1 MAKLI
6 GNYTIPEQ
14 TEERP
19 ASDVGAHG
27 GAPSQAQADAA
38 SEFERRAMERLGG
51 SIAFVMKGKTVV
63 WSGGPDRQAEGR
75 NTHEDK
81 PLP

>member
-6 GNYTIPEQ
+6 GNYTIAGQ
-14 TEERP
+14 KP
-19 ASDVGAHG
+19 AT
-27 GAPSQAQADAA
+27 PADPAGTTKAETSA

-63 WSGGPDRQAEGR
+63 WSGGPDRPAEGR

>member
-6 GNYTIPEQ
+6 GNYTIAGQ
-14 TEERP
+14 R
-19 ASDVGAHG
+19 
-27 GAPSQAQADAA
+27 DAA
-38 SEFERRAMERLGG
+38 PADPADGKSKEAPATEFERRAMERLGG

-63 WSGGPDRQAEGR
+63 WSGSPDRQAEGR